1 MSAHESEWTLRRL
14 HAGELAAAEAAR
26 AQAHAAGCETCAQ
39 ALRGF
44 DDAQARFEAE
54 VPFERFEAG
63 VERALQRQRR
73 QDTARPPPR
82 RWVATTVAI
91 AASLLVVV
99 LVRPLLSPKSTA
111 PTAPGGLG
119 LNRLKGGAAAE
130 LRIGG
135 GLGPQR
141 EATPGT
147 PEPLEPGER
156 VMLGY
161 KAGTHRYVAALS
173 VDAIGEVSPLHP
185 ESGAS
190 APVGPGSEQQWLP
203 SGWEFTGSG
212 VERVILVLSD
222 EPLPM
227 DTLAEAARRAFA
239 KADGAV
245 VRKAPLE
252 VPGEQTHWVLLKP

>member
-14 HAGELAAAEAAR
+14 RAGELAAAEAAR
-26 AQAHAAGCETCAQ
+26 VQAHAAGCETCAQ
-39 ALRGF
+39 ALRGL
-44 DDAQARFEAE
+44 DDAQARFESE
-54 VPFERFEAG
+54 MPFDRFEAG
-63 VERALQRQRR
+63 VERALRRQRN
-73 QDTARPPPR
+73 QGAARPPPR

-99 LVRPLLSPKSTA
+99 LVRPLLA
-111 PTAPGGLG
+111 PDATAPGGLG
-119 LNRLKGGAAAE
+119 LNRIKGGAAAE

-141 EATPGT
+141 EATPGA
-147 PEPLEPGER
+147 PEPLEPEER

-161 KAGTHRYVAALS
+161 KPGTHRYVAALS

-185 ESGAS
+185 ETGAS

-203 SGWEFTGSG
+203 GGWEFTGSG
-212 VERVILVLSD
+212 AERVILVLTD

-227 DTLAEAARRAFA
+227 DTLVEAARRAFA
-239 KADGAV
+239 KADGEVA
-245 VRKAPLE
+245 RMAPLE